1 MFDLVG
7 GKSYTSL
14 HIVLWVW
21 VPWFFF
27 LSNQSLDFAGQSLD
41 THFSTL
47 SSKSKGSKSNSNFH
61 KFFGRENRTSMTF
74 DNHICLLGARI
85 YCICKSCKRVWHKLQ
100 KDNTVHH
107 TVRKTSLR
115 GFWAFLQIRLFFRNA
130 HKCNHWQVYHT
141 IHIWAF
147 FLKNRIKLFTPGLFF
162 QLLMLLSR
170 SYHQK

>member
-1 MFDLVG
+1 MVQYGIAEFDTINFVDCRCMFDLVG

-21 VPWFFF
+21 DVAWFFF
-27 LSNQSLDFAGQSLD
+27 LSNQSY

-74 DNHICLLGARI
+74 DNHICLLGVRI

-115 GFWAFLQIRLFFRNA
+115 FWAFLQIRLFLEMLTSAITDKSTTQFTFG
-130 HKCNHWQVYHT
+130 H
-141 IHIWAF
+141 F
-147 FLKNRIKLFTPGLFF
+147 FKK
-162 QLLMLLSR
+162 
-170 SYHQK
+170 

>member
-1 MFDLVG
+1 MDCRCMFDLVG

-21 VPWFFF
+21 DVAWFFF
-27 LSNQSLDFAGQSLD
+27 LSNQSY

-47 SSKSKGSKSNSNFH
+47 SSKSKDSKSNGNFH
-61 KFFGRENRTSMTF
+61 KFFGHENTTSMPF
-74 DNHICLLGARI
+74 DNHICLLGTHI

-115 GFWAFLQIRLFFRNA
+115 FWAFLQIRLFFRNA

>member
-1 MFDLVG
+1 MVQYGIAGFDTINFVDCRCIFDLVG

-14 HIVLWVW
+14 HIVLGVW

-41 THFSTL
+41 THFLTL
-47 SSKSKGSKSNSNFH
+47 NSKSKGSKNNSNFH
-61 KFFGRENRTSMTF
+61 KFFGRENTTSMTF

-107 TVRKTSLR
+107 TVHKTSLR
-115 GFWAFLQIRLFFRNA
+115 FRAFLQIRLFLEMLTSAITDKSTTQFTFG
-130 HKCNHWQVYHT
+130 H
-141 IHIWAF
+141 F
-147 FLKNRIKLFTPGLFF
+147 FKK
-162 QLLMLLSR
+162 
-170 SYHQK
+170 